1 MQEKLLQQGA
11 QPVGLG
17 PEDFAAHIKSEM
29 AKWGKVVKESG
40 ATAE

>member
-11 QPVGLG
+11 QPEVLG